1 MNSNFINELKKLKIE
16 LSAKQIKQ
24 FEDYYQLLIEWNQ
37 KINLTTITSE
47 VEVYEKHFLDSIK
60 MMEVIDLNN
69 QSICDIGA
77 GAGFPSLPLKI
88 IYPNLQITI
97 VDSLNKRIKF
107 LEELTKQLEL
117 DNVKLVAARAEEY
130 VLVHRDSFDIVSAR
144 AVARLNILVE
154 LCVGLVKKNG
164 HFIAYKGKQALL
176 EVDEAKQGI
185 KKLGL
190 VKDKFYEYEHI
201 NEQSKRWI
209 LSFKKVN
216 DTPKIYPRAYAKIK
230 NKPL

>member
-1 MNSNFINELKKLKIE
+1 MNSNFIDELKKLNIE
-16 LSAKQIKQ
+16 LSIKQIKQ

-37 KINLTTITSE
+37 KINLTAITNE
-47 VEVYEKHFLDSIK
+47 NEVYEKHFLDSIK

-69 QSICDIGA
+69 QNICDIGA

-88 IYPNLQITI
+88 IYPDLKITI

-130 VLVHRDSFDIVSAR
+130 AQTNRNLFDIVSAR

-154 LCVGLVKKNG
+154 LCVGLVKKDG
-164 HFIAYKGKQALL
+164 YFIAYKGKQALL
-176 EVDEAKQGI
+176 EVAEAKQGL

-209 LSFKKVN
+209 LSFKKVS